1 MNLTPSNIPTDQPF
15 LELCRIIKRGER
27 RLKGV
32 VYSDTFL
39 SCSEPGVQDFS
50 HYLLRECTWS
60 SGRWRSTVLSRE
72 SRQLPLLCVWPVPA
86 CHLIQWCPGLQGGA
100 NAGIQQPLMW
110 CDSHCGLHVSSFC
123 SRYTAM
129 FAVFPETGPAHVQ
142 PILPLCTYSI
152 VCCHKT
158 VFVRVREG
166 RADGTDRGQRKA
178 MFLTPH
184 HMGFVLNILLF
195 SS

>member
-1 MNLTPSNIPTDQPF
+1 MTLFFPAVSQVSKTSAIIISENAHGPLGGGEAQCCPESPDSCLCFVSDLCQHVTWYSGA
-15 LELCRIIKRGER
+15 LVSRVELM
-27 RLKGV
+27 L
-32 VYSDTFL
+32 VY
-39 SCSEPGVQDFS
+39 
-50 HYLLRECTWS
+50 CT
-60 SGRWRSTVLSRE
+60 
-72 SRQLPLLCVWPVPA
+72 
-86 CHLIQWCPGLQGGA
+86 
-100 NAGIQQPLMW
+100 QQPLVW

-158 VFVRVREG
+158 ISVRVREG
-166 RADGTDRGQRKA
+166 REDGTDRGQRKA